1 MNHRR
6 LNQRVINLLKGLT
19 DENIISV
26 QQNKH
31 IKVCGVFDGK
41 KRVFTLSSSPTKS
54 RYERS
59 MRSDL
64 RRFLESIGID
74 KNQLENNLH
83 L

>member
-1 MNHRR
+1 MNKNK
-6 LNQRVINLLKGLT
+6 LNHKVINLLKSLT

-26 QQNKH
+26 TQKKH

-41 KRVFTLSSSPTKS
+41 RRVFTLSSSPTTV

-59 MRSDL
+59 MRSNL

>member
-41 KRVFTLSSSPTKS
+41 RRVFTLSSSPTTV

-59 MRSDL
+59 MRSNL

-74 KNQLENNLH
+74 KNQLENNLN